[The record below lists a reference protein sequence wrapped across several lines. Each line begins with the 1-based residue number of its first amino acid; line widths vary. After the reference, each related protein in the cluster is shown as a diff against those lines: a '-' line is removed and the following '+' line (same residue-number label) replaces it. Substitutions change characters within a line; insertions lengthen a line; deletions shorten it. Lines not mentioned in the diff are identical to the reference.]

1 MIPIEK
7 ESYLYLSK
15 EETGMRGVHTV
26 VNDIRRKVFTEVA
39 RMSFEG
45 GDYGETLRRSE

>member
-1 MIPIEK
+1 
-7 ESYLYLSK
+7 
-15 EETGMRGVHTV
+15 MRGVHTV

-45 GDYGETLRRSE
+45 GDYGETLRRLPHKIIPGEVARYRQNILV